1 MIRISPDEVFNLENA
16 VAPETFAVKD
26 NQIFYFDRINRYEGR
41 FCKLFNTGEYME
53 SEVDESQGI
62 LTHEGEEHL
71 ININEDSTKIEKLS
85 PQGEWQEIINLKGI
99 FFDIKK
105 NQRDNYVCL
114 GNLNSTT
121 IIKIF
126 SIEGIVLKDIRP
138 ENIIFGS
145 SIYLHSEYIYL
156 GAVDSNNN
164 FKIFKINYLGNV
176 EAQWEIKINSKNR
189 IIGRM
194 CIYYN
199 YIFMLIAGR
208 KNTLVILDRVDG
220 SIKQVF
226 SDRLGFNNIID
237 FDIYR
242 DDIYFLNGRCIYVIK
257 CEDVMKLEGGKGS
270 IDFRFN
276 LEFLYYRYYI
286 YSKGLRDQIEFSLF
300 AAGIPSILM
309 YAFLK
314 INLLQYISRFELL
327 RISLSIYIII
337 SYFIASVK
345 NIFTMGKKESRIE
358 YLLNSCR
365 EFEFK
370 RRVKVPLFFGITT
383 FAMVEFGMYSDQDF
397 ITPLL
402 SLLLTSS
409 VFYGIEYLCMEKI
422 KRMNQDMVVE
432 LLEDEDIQT
441 LDYIKKVVKNLKQVH
456 AERFCIEIVSSK
468 KIKEKN
474 LDRWRNTRRH
484 ILGQNVIVH
493 LEDNKIIAEIDL
505 SKRDVKYSR
514 FSIIMDYVCFIKS
527 LVEIKEIQV
536 EYIKKHM

>member
-226 SDRLGFNNIID
+226 SDRLGFNNIIY